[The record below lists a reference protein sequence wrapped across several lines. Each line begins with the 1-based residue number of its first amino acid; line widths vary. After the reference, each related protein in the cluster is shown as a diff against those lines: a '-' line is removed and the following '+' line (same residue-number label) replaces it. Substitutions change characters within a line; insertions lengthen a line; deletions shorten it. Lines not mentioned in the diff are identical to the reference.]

1 VIKWKCLICETK
13 QQTEVKPAIGQRL
26 CGKCKINHYQRVV
39 DIYRLEGGC
48 KLSEAKLLLKQAKEE
63 AKA

>member
-13 QQTEVKPAIGQRL
+13 QQSEVKPGIGQRL
-26 CGKCKINHYQRVV
+26 CLKCKVNHYKRVV

-48 KLSEAKLLLKQAKEE
+48 KLSEAKLLLEQAKKE